1 MSGKITNFFR
11 EFKLFFSII
20 AIIVGFMIF
29 LIGLSGTLIESLK
42 NIFGFFNDYW
52 EWSIY
57 LLILG
62 FIVLAAGIWYLYSF
76 LKDRK
81 FILEELETNKRS
93 ELLKKHSE
101 LKTAVKH
108 MPSKYRKMLKEK
120 EDELKI
126 R

>member
-93 ELLKKHSE
+93 ELLKKHIE